1 VSLGEFEGDHDD
13 AAEPD
18 PLDIVPEMSDLSRRV
33 LGSSELSI
41 SPVGVGT
48 APMGST
54 PDWSIYWGGQDEG
67 DAVRAIHA
75 AIDEGVNWID
85 TAPFYGW
92 GRAEEIVGL
101 AIRDRRARVFVF
113 TKCGTMNDGAGGD
126 FMDLSPAAIRGDVE
140 ASLRRL
146 GTDRVDVLQLH
157 DPDPRVPIEES
168 WMEVQRLI
176 SEGMV
181 RYAGLS
187 NHPVELIERAVAVG
201 SVVSAQH
208 RYNLFTRDI
217 ERDVLPFC
225 RGRGIGVL
233 SWSSLGEGLLSD
245 DFQIE
250 RLEANDFRR
259 SSPNFQEPRF
269 SRIRELVAQLSSI
282 ASAAGRSV
290 SDLAIAWLLTQGV
303 TGAIVGVRTEEE
315 ARQLADAARW
325 TPSEEVL
332 RRVDAALV
340 RFERSAGERAP
351 G

>member
-1 VSLGEFEGDHDD
+1 MPDLPLRRLGE
-13 AAEPD
+13 
-18 PLDIVPEMSDLSRRV
+18 
-33 LGSSELSI
+33 SEFSI

-54 PDWSIYWGGQDEG
+54 PDWSIYWGRQDEG

-92 GRAEEIVGL
+92 GRAEEIVGR
-101 AIRDRRARVFVF
+101 AIRDRRDRVFVF
-113 TKCGTMNDGAGGD
+113 TKGGTMNDGAAGD
-126 FMDLSPAAIRGDVE
+126 YMDLSPAAIRGDVE

-146 GTDRVDVLQLH
+146 GTDRVDLLQLH
-157 DPDPRVPIEES
+157 DPDPRVQIEES

-176 SEGMV
+176 SEGTV
-181 RYAGLS
+181 RCGGLS
-187 NHPVELIERAVAVG
+187 NHPVELIERALAVG
-201 SVVSAQH
+201 PVVSAQH
-208 RYNLFTRDI
+208 RYNVFTRDI
-217 ERDVLPFC
+217 ESEVLPFC

-259 SSPNFQEPRF
+259 SSPNFQEPRY
-269 SRIRELVAQLSSI
+269 SWILELVAELARI
-282 ASAAGRSV
+282 ASGAGRGV
-290 SDLAIAWLLTQGV
+290 SDLAIAWLLAQGV
-303 TGAIVGVRTEEE
+303 TGVIVGVRTEEE
-315 ARQLADAARW
+315 ARQLADAARR

-332 RRVDAALV
+332 RRIDAALL